1 MGSDLDS
8 TGNIVKKAI
17 TDLKSSRIPPL
28 SDNSLPLTDNDGRL
42 ILSYDHFIPGKKIFI
57 NEHSHRMEKRFLAYF
72 GHVNIDI
79 SLRVGSL
86 PTSGSVKVDDV
97 SENFG
102 GTAGNFALVSSKLGF
117 AFDLYAAISRKT
129 HESYLRK
136 LEEMGI
142 RTDHIFIDN
151 DLAGPMCYLVSDGS
165 DQIAYVVQGPMESWK
180 PSVGFKADEYE
191 YVHLSTGPG
200 REYIRIAER
209 AHGRSKVV
217 FDPSQELSYNYDR
230 NSVLEMLAYTDLFI
244 GNSHEMDVLRNKFGI
259 ALQDLTQMGVQVIA
273 THGKDGSTFY
283 SRGTEFSVPSFNAG
297 TPRDTTGAGD
307 SFRAGLYL
315 GLSRKLQMKDSLAI
329 GSVVAAHAIT
339 GRIVDFTPDIP
350 LILRESDALVR

>member
-1 MGSDLDS
+1 MD
-8 TGNIVKKAI
+8 
-17 TDLKSSRIPPL
+17 
-28 SDNSLPLTDNDGRL
+28 
-42 ILSYDHFIPGKKIFI
+42 
-57 NEHSHRMEKRFLAYF
+57 KRFLAYF

-86 PTSGSVKVDDV
+86 PTSGSVKVDGV

-102 GTAGNFALVSSKLGF
+102 GTAGNFALVSSRLGF
-117 AFDLYAAISRKT
+117 PFDLYSAVSRRT
-129 HESYLRK
+129 HESYLKK
-136 LEEMGI
+136 LEEMGV
-142 RTDHIFIDN
+142 RTDHILVDSG
-151 DLAGPMCYLVSDGS
+151 LSGPMCYLVSDGL

-180 PSVGFKADEYE
+180 PSFGFKPGEYE
-191 YVHLSTGPG
+191 YVHLSTGPAS
-200 REYIRIAER
+200 EYLRIAER

-244 GNSHEMDVLRNKFGI
+244 GNSHEMDVLRDKFGI
-259 ALQDLTQMGVQVIA
+259 VLQDLMQMGVQVIV

-283 SRGTEFSVPSFNAG
+283 SGEEEFTVPSFNAG

-315 GLSRKLQMKDSLAI
+315 GLSRKMQMKKSLAI

-339 GRIVDFTPDIP
+339 GRIMDFTPDIP
-350 LILRESDALVR
+350 LILRESDALVS